1 MRQFGSQ
8 ANRRRTLMFY
18 IFICVFDFCYIP
30 ERFRS
35 ILNPMLSIIVTP
47 KQKNLVCI
55 GLLPTNLLEVTYTKL
70 WDNAMIHCPVN
81 KYLHQAAIQP
91 LVKLNAKI

>member
-30 ERFRS
+30 ERFSS
-35 ILNPMLSIIVTP
+35 ILNPLLRIIVTT

-55 GLLPTNLLEVTYTKL
+55 GVLPTDLLEVTYTKL
-70 WDNAMIHCPVN
+70 WDNDSLSCQEVFTSACN
-81 KYLHQAAIQP
+81 STTSKTQR
-91 LVKLNAKI
+91 